1 MEEKVIRCLVRKAF
15 IKEKKIMENKLYI
28 FELCNL
34 TSLTPP
40 APTNYGIFHNF
51 LNNKISLQI
60 CDEMTYWYACM

>member
-34 TSLTPP
+34 TSLTPLP
-40 APTNYGIFHNF
+40 LPIMEFSIIF
-51 LNNKISLQI
+51 
-60 CDEMTYWYACM
+60 